1 MIKVE
6 QNSKDHTLMDIVLKG
21 NGEQVAQEYVAL
33 TMKLADEFPVVLER
47 AQWYLEDIQAIRK
60 IMREE
65 GNQ

>member
-21 NGEQVAQEYVAL
+21 NGEQMAQEYVAL
-33 TMKLADEFPVVLER
+33 TMKLADELPVVLER

-65 GNQ
+65 GN